1 MRMINAEELIEHLEN
16 VYKRAGWD
24 EAEVHFSLRDMKA
37 NIDGEMEIPVV
48 VTVYGNH
55 IEDLALL
62 GLILRKAGKTPEDVE
77 IMARDAKSMMDF
89 IVAAITNEMEERWR
103 EGDG

>member
-16 VYKRAGWD
+16 IYKRAGWD
-24 EAEVHFSLRDMKA
+24 ETEVHFSLRDMKA
-37 NIDGEMEIPVV
+37 NIDGEMEIPVAI
-48 VTVYGNH
+48 TVYGNR

-89 IVAAITNEMEERWR
+89 IVAAIANEIEGNWR
-103 EGDG
+103 KDDG